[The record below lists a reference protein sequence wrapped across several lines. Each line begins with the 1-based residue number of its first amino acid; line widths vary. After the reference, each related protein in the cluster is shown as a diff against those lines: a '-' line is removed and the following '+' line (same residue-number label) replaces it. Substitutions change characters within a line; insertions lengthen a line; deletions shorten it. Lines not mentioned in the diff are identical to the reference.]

1 MDNKDNNG
9 RLSREHE
16 EENSEGMSEQER
28 MRRREELDDRA
39 SASDGRPRSG
49 DPFEARSRDTHRYEK
64 GDMDMSV
71 KADIPHG
78 ASGHGALDSKNLPK
92 STPGW
97 RILIQELIADKLA
110 LFSLIIFVLITSY
123 VFGLTMFLDRQ
134 TIVAVDLF
142 AINEP
147 PSEDFRLGT
156 DYGGRDIFGQ
166 LIIGT
171 RNSLA
176 IGILVTAMSVGF
188 GIAYGV
194 VSGYFGG
201 QIDNMM
207 MRVVDFFMV
216 LPFLMVIIVFV
227 TISPSY
233 NIFTFSL
240 IMAAFLWTGTAR
252 LVRSLAIQEKELD
265 YINASRTMG
274 SSHLKIVFTQMMPNL
289 IGIIIVNSTLSLA
302 ANIGIESGLSFIGFG
317 FPEDYPSLGTL
328 MAYAT
333 NSQTLQHRWWIWVP
347 AAVLI
352 LLMMLCVRNI
362 GEALRRAGDARQ
374 RQA

>member
-1 MDNKDNNG
+1 MENRDNKG
-9 RLSREHE
+9 RLNQERGENRSE
-16 EENSEGMSEQER
+16 EEQIQ
-28 MRRREELDDRA
+28 RREEISDRET
-39 SASDGRPRSG
+39 SSDEKPLPG
-49 DPFEARSRDTHRYEK
+49 DPFESRSDDGHRYEK
-64 GDMDMSV
+64 GDMDMSI

-78 ASGHGALDSKNLPK
+78 AAGHGALDSKNLPK

-97 RILIQELIADKLA
+97 KILLGELIADKLA

-134 TIVAVDLF
+134 TIVSVDLF

-147 PSEDFRLGT
+147 PSEEFRLGT

-176 IGILVTAMSVGF
+176 IGILVTLLSVGF
-188 GIAYGV
+188 GVVFGL

-216 LPFLMVIIVFV
+216 LPFLMIIIVFV

-233 NIFTFSL
+233 TIFSFSF

-265 YINASRTMG
+265 YINASKTMG

-289 IGIIIVNSTLSLA
+289 VGIIIVNSTLSLA

-347 AAVLI
+347 AAILI

-374 RQA
+374 RKA